1 MRQSHYPLKGRYLM
15 RTRFW
20 KLAALML
27 ALMLALTGCSLIEI
41 DQEMDMAEVVATVG
55 DTKITKGDVMDVYTY
70 QVEYMDYLYSYY
82 GLTMTEEDVEGI
94 KDDVIEYYIE
104 LELLKQKATELGLTD
119 FSDEFFAEAD
129 ATAVEEF
136 EGMIEEH
143 KEHVSTSGL
152 SEEAAREAVVQHLAD
167 EGTTLETIKKT
178 YRDLEVADLVREYV
192 ISSVEV
198 TDEEIQAAYE
208 EKVAADQ
215 ETYSGSSY
223 LYETY
228 QTYGETIAWNPE
240 GYRTV
245 KHILFQL
252 TEEQTTALSELNAQL
267 LDVEAG
273 ITALNTAS
281 DSTDSAEP
289 AATADPAAL
298 PEKTIDELNAE
309 KAELEQQIADKEAE
323 ILASF
328 KEKTDAVY
336 ARLEAGEEFD
346 ALMAELG
353 EDPGMQSEPSM
364 SSGYYV
370 SAAST
375 VWDTN
380 FRDAAMAIEAIGE
393 VSEPILSGSGVH
405 IIYYNSDVA
414 PGAVDIEAVREVLVE
429 EALTAKQDEAYVTQY
444 EEWKKGV
451 TIKKYPK
458 VLG

>member
-1 MRQSHYPLKGRYLM
+1 M

-27 ALMLALTGCSLIEI
+27 SLMLALTGCSLIEI

-55 DTKITKGDVMDVYTY
+55 DTKITKGDVINVYNY
-70 QVEYMDYLYSYY
+70 QVEYTNAMYSYY
-82 GLTMTEEDVEGI
+82 GMSMTKEDVETL

-104 LELLKQKATELGLTD
+104 LELLKQKAAELGLTD

-129 ATAVEEF
+129 ATAAEEF

-143 KEHVSTSGL
+143 SAHVPTEGL
-152 SEEAAREAVVQHLAD
+152 TEEAARETVVNHLAD
-167 EGTTLETIKKT
+167 EGTTLDLLKKT
-178 YRDLEVADLVREYV
+178 YRDLAVADLVREHV
-192 ISSVEV
+192 TANIEV
-198 TDEEIQAAYE
+198 TEEEIQAAYE

-215 ETYSGSSY
+215 QTYSGSTY

-252 TEEQTTALSELNAQL
+252 TEEQKTALSELNAKL

-273 ITALNTAS
+273 IAALNTAAA
-281 DSTDSAEP
+281 STEDTEP

-309 KAELEQQIADKEAE
+309 KAELEKQIADKEAE

-364 SSGYYV
+364 SKGYYV

-380 FRDAAMAIEAIGE
+380 FRDAAMAIEAVGE

-414 PGAVDIEAVREVLVE
+414 PGAVDIEAVRDVLVE
-429 EALTAKQDEAYVTQY
+429 EELTAKQDEAYVTQY

>member
-1 MRQSHYPLKGRYLM
+1 M

-20 KLAALML
+20 KLSALML

-55 DTKITKGDVMDVYTY
+55 EAKITKGDVIDVYNY

-82 GLTMTEEDVEGI
+82 GMSMTDEDVESI

-104 LELLKQKATELGLTD
+104 LELLKQKAAELNLTD

-129 ATAVEEF
+129 AAASEEF
-136 EGMIEEH
+136 EDMIAEH
-143 KEHVSTSGL
+143 AEHVATDGL
-152 SEEAAREAVVQHLAD
+152 TEEAAREAVIQHLAE
-167 EGTTLETIKKT
+167 EGTTLEIIQKT
-178 YRDLEVADLVREYV
+178 YRDTAVADLVRNHV
-192 ISSVEV
+192 IASVEV
-198 TDEEIQAAYE
+198 TEDEIQAAYE
-208 EKVAADQ
+208 AKIAEDE
-215 ETYSGSSY
+215 ETYSGSTY
-223 LYETY
+223 LYETH

-252 TEEQTTALSELNAQL
+252 SEEQTTALSELEAQL

-273 ITALNTAS
+273 IAALNTAEE
-281 DSTDSAEP
+281 AAPE
-289 AATADPAAL
+289 ATADPEAL

-309 KAELEQQIADKEAE
+309 KAELEKQIADKEAE

-353 EDPGMQSEPSM
+353 EDPGMQEEPSM
-364 SSGYYV
+364 SKGYYV

-375 VWDTN
+375 IWDTN
-380 FRDAAMAIEAIGE
+380 FRDAAMAIEAVGE

-405 IIYYNSDVA
+405 IIYYNSDVT
-414 PGAVDIEAVREVLVE
+414 PGAVDIETLREELTA
-429 EALTAKQDEAYVTQY
+429 EALTAKQDEAYVAQY

>member
-1 MRQSHYPLKGRYLM
+1 M

-20 KLAALML
+20 KLSALML

-55 DTKITKGDVMDVYTY
+55 EAKITKGDVIDVYNY

-82 GLTMTEEDVEGI
+82 GMSMTDEDVESI

-104 LELLKQKATELGLTD
+104 LELLKQKAAELNLTD

-129 ATAVEEF
+129 ATASEEF
-136 EGMIEEH
+136 EAMIAEH
-143 KEHVSTSGL
+143 AEHVATDGL
-152 SEEAAREAVVQHLAD
+152 TEEAAREAVIQHLAE
-167 EGTTLETIKKT
+167 EGTTLEIIQKT
-178 YRDLEVADLVREYV
+178 YRDTTVADLVRNHV
-192 ISSVEV
+192 IASVEV
-198 TDEEIQAAYE
+198 SEDEIQAAYE
-208 EKVAADQ
+208 AKIAEDE
-215 ETYSGSSY
+215 ETYSGSTY

-252 TEEQTTALSELNAQL
+252 SEEQITALSELEAQL

-273 ITALNTAS
+273 IAALNTAEE
-281 DSTDSAEP
+281 AAPE
-289 AATADPAAL
+289 ATADPEAL

-309 KAELEQQIADKEAE
+309 KAELEKQIADKEAE

-353 EDPGMQSEPSM
+353 EDPGMQEEPSM
-364 SSGYYV
+364 SKGYYV

-375 VWDTN
+375 IWDTN
-380 FRDAAMAIEAIGE
+380 FRDAAMAIEAVGE

-405 IIYYNSDVA
+405 IIYYNSDVT
-414 PGAVDIEAVREVLVE
+414 PGAVDIETLREELTA
-429 EALTAKQDEAYVTQY
+429 EALTTKQDEAYVAQY

>member
-1 MRQSHYPLKGRYLM
+1 M

-20 KLAALML
+20 KLSALML

-55 DTKITKGDVMDVYTY
+55 EAKITKGDVIDVYNY
-70 QVEYMDYLYSYY
+70 QVEYTDYLYSYY
-82 GLTMTEEDVEGI
+82 GMSMTDEDVESI

-104 LELLKQKATELGLTD
+104 LELLKQKAAELNLTD

-129 ATAVEEF
+129 ATASEEF
-136 EGMIEEH
+136 EDMIAEH
-143 KEHVSTSGL
+143 AEHVATDGL
-152 SEEAAREAVVQHLAD
+152 TEEAAREAVIQHLAE
-167 EGTTLETIKKT
+167 EGTTLEIIQKT
-178 YRDLEVADLVREYV
+178 YRDTTVADLVRNHV
-192 ISSVEV
+192 IASVEV
-198 TDEEIQAAYE
+198 TEDEIQAAYE
-208 EKVAADQ
+208 AKIAEDE
-215 ETYSGSSY
+215 ETYSGSTY

-252 TEEQTTALSELNAQL
+252 SEEQTTALSELEAQL

-273 ITALNTAS
+273 IAALNTAEE
-281 DSTDSAEP
+281 AAPE
-289 AATADPAAL
+289 ATADPEAL

-309 KAELEQQIADKEAE
+309 KAELEKQIADKEAE

-353 EDPGMQSEPSM
+353 EDPGMQEEPSM
-364 SSGYYV
+364 SKGYYV

-375 VWDTN
+375 IWDTN
-380 FRDAAMAIEAIGE
+380 FRDAAMAIEAVGE

-405 IIYYNSDVA
+405 IIYYNSDVI
-414 PGAVDIEAVREVLVE
+414 PGAVDIETLREELTA
-429 EALTAKQDEAYVTQY
+429 EALTTKQDEAYVAQY

>member
-1 MRQSHYPLKGRYLM
+1 M

-20 KLAALML
+20 KLSALML

-55 DTKITKGDVMDVYTY
+55 EAKITKGDVIDVYNY

-82 GLTMTEEDVEGI
+82 GMSMTDEDVESI

-104 LELLKQKATELGLTD
+104 LELLKQKAAELNLTD

-129 ATAVEEF
+129 AAASEEF
-136 EGMIEEH
+136 EDMIAEH
-143 KEHVSTSGL
+143 AEHVATDGL
-152 SEEAAREAVVQHLAD
+152 TEEAAREAVIQHLAE
-167 EGTTLETIKKT
+167 EGTTLEIIQKT
-178 YRDLEVADLVREYV
+178 YRDTTVADLVRNHV
-192 ISSVEV
+192 IASVEV
-198 TDEEIQAAYE
+198 TEDEIQAAYE
-208 EKVAADQ
+208 AKIAEDE
-215 ETYSGSSY
+215 ETYSGSTY
-223 LYETY
+223 LYETH

-252 TEEQTTALSELNAQL
+252 SEEQTTALSELEAQL

-273 ITALNTAS
+273 IAALNTAEE
-281 DSTDSAEP
+281 AAPE
-289 AATADPAAL
+289 ATADPEAL

-309 KAELEQQIADKEAE
+309 KAELEKQIADKEAE

-353 EDPGMQSEPSM
+353 EDPGMQEEPSM
-364 SSGYYV
+364 SKGYYV

-375 VWDTN
+375 IWDTN
-380 FRDAAMAIEAIGE
+380 FRDAAMAIEAVGE

-405 IIYYNSDVA
+405 IIYYNSDVI
-414 PGAVDIEAVREVLVE
+414 PGAVDIETLREELTA
-429 EALTAKQDEAYVTQY
+429 EALTAKQDEAYVAQY

>member
-1 MRQSHYPLKGRYLM
+1 M

-20 KLAALML
+20 KLSALML

-55 DTKITKGDVMDVYTY
+55 DAKITKGDVIDVYNY

-82 GLTMTEEDVEGI
+82 GMSMTDEDVESI

-104 LELLKQKATELGLTD
+104 LELLKQKAAELNLTD

-129 ATAVEEF
+129 AAASEEF
-136 EGMIEEH
+136 EDMIAEH
-143 KEHVSTSGL
+143 AEHVATDGL
-152 SEEAAREAVVQHLAD
+152 TEEAAREAVIQHLAE
-167 EGTTLETIKKT
+167 EGTTLEIIQKT
-178 YRDLEVADLVREYV
+178 YRDTTVADLVRNHV
-192 ISSVEV
+192 IASVEV
-198 TDEEIQAAYE
+198 TEDEIQAAYE
-208 EKVAADQ
+208 AKIAEDE
-215 ETYSGSSY
+215 ETYSGSTY
-223 LYETY
+223 LYETH

-252 TEEQTTALSELNAQL
+252 SEEQTTALSELEAQL

-273 ITALNTAS
+273 IAALNTAEE
-281 DSTDSAEP
+281 AAPE
-289 AATADPAAL
+289 ATADPEAL

-309 KAELEQQIADKEAE
+309 KAELEKQIADKEAE

-353 EDPGMQSEPSM
+353 EDPGMQEEPSM
-364 SSGYYV
+364 SKGYYV

-375 VWDTN
+375 IWDTN
-380 FRDAAMAIEAIGE
+380 FRDAAMAIEAVGE

-405 IIYYNSDVA
+405 IIYYNSDVT
-414 PGAVDIEAVREVLVE
+414 PGAVDIETLREELTA
-429 EALTAKQDEAYVTQY
+429 EALTTKQDEAYVAQY

>member
-1 MRQSHYPLKGRYLM
+1 M

-20 KLAALML
+20 KLSALML

-55 DTKITKGDVMDVYTY
+55 EAKITKGDVIDVYNY

-82 GLTMTEEDVEGI
+82 GMSMTDEDVESI

-104 LELLKQKATELGLTD
+104 LELLKQKAAELNLTD

-129 ATAVEEF
+129 AAASEEF
-136 EGMIEEH
+136 EDMIAEH
-143 KEHVSTSGL
+143 AEHVATDGL
-152 SEEAAREAVVQHLAD
+152 TEEAAREAVIQHLAE
-167 EGTTLETIKKT
+167 EGTTLEIIQKT
-178 YRDLEVADLVREYV
+178 YRDTTVADLVRNHV
-192 ISSVEV
+192 IASVEV
-198 TDEEIQAAYE
+198 TEDEIQAAYE
-208 EKVAADQ
+208 AKIAEDE
-215 ETYSGSSY
+215 ETYSGSTY
-223 LYETY
+223 LYETH

-252 TEEQTTALSELNAQL
+252 SEEQTTALSELEAQL

-273 ITALNTAS
+273 IAALNTAEE
-281 DSTDSAEP
+281 AAPE
-289 AATADPAAL
+289 ATADPEAL

-309 KAELEQQIADKEAE
+309 KAELEKQIADKEAE

-353 EDPGMQSEPSM
+353 EDPGMQEEPSM
-364 SSGYYV
+364 SKGYYV

-375 VWDTN
+375 IWDTN
-380 FRDAAMAIEAIGE
+380 FRDAAMAIEAVGE

-405 IIYYNSDVA
+405 IIYYNSDVT
-414 PGAVDIEAVREVLVE
+414 PGAVDIETLREELTA
-429 EALTAKQDEAYVTQY
+429 EALTTKQDEAYVAQY

>member
-1 MRQSHYPLKGRYLM
+1 M

-20 KLAALML
+20 KLSALML

-41 DQEMDMAEVVATVG
+41 DQEMEMAEVVATVG
-55 DTKITKGDVMDVYTY
+55 DVKITKGDVINVYNY
-70 QVEYMDYLYSYY
+70 QVEYSNAMYSYY
-82 GLTMTEEDVEGI
+82 GMAMTEEVLASV
-94 KDDVIEYYIE
+94 KDDVIEYFIE
-104 LELLKQKATELGLTD
+104 LELLKQKAAELGLTD

-129 ATAVEEF
+129 ATAAEEF
-136 EGMIEEH
+136 EGMITEH
-143 KEHVSTSGL
+143 SAHVNTNGL
-152 SEEAAREAVVQHLAD
+152 TEEAARETVIKHLAD
-167 EGTTLETIKKT
+167 EGTTLELLKKT
-178 YRDLEVADLVREYV
+178 YRDIEVADLVRNHV
-192 ISSVEV
+192 IASVEA
-198 TDEEIQAAYE
+198 TEEEIQAAYE
-208 EKVAADQ
+208 AKVAADQ
-215 ETYSGSSY
+215 ETYSGSTY

-252 TEEQTTALSELNAQL
+252 TEEQKTALAELKAKL
-267 LDVEAG
+267 LDTEAG
-273 ITALNTAS
+273 IAALNTAS
-281 DSTDSAEP
+281 ASTDSAEP

-298 PEKTIDELNAE
+298 PTKTIDELNAE
-309 KAELEQQIADKEAE
+309 KAELEKQIADQEAE

-336 ARLEAGEEFD
+336 TRLEAGEAFD

-364 SSGYYV
+364 SKGYYV

-380 FRDAAMAIEAIGE
+380 FRDAAMAIEAVGE

-405 IIYYNSDVA
+405 IIFYNSDVI

-429 EALTAKQDEAYVTQY
+429 EVLTAKQNEAYAAQY
-444 EEWKKGV
+444 EAWKNGV